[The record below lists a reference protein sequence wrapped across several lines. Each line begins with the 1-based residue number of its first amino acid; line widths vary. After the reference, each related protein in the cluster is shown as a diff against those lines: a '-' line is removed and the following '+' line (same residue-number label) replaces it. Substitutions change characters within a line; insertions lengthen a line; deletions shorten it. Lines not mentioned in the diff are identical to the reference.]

1 MTVFGWVEQI
11 LVYRKE
17 WNSFTETEQKIFQP
31 YMVNRILSM
40 DKKFI
45 NVVNYFQKYSVGL
58 LESKDIYK
66 WYCNSLP
73 KGKKWNRYIKS
84 RMKEKYENWVIDIN
98 KQHYKISEKECISCL
113 ELLYRTPEGK
123 IQLKTILEMYGSENK
138 KIKKLELEK

>member
-1 MTVFGWVEQI
+1 MTIFKWVEQI
-11 LVYRKE
+11 LVYRKD
-17 WNSFTETEQKIFQP
+17 WNSFTEEEQKVFQP

-73 KGKKWNRYIKS
+73 KGKKWNRYIKGK
-84 RMKEKYENWVIDIN
+84 MKEKYENWVIDII
-98 KQHYKISEKECISCL
+98 KQHYEISERECVSCL
-113 ELLYRTPEGK
+113 ELLYRTSEGK
-123 IQLKTILEMYGSENK
+123 TQLKTILEMYGSENK
-138 KIKKLELEK
+138 KIKKLKLEK